1 MVVDLKEILISAI
14 LFAGIATAIN
24 PILISGKDFS
34 DFNLTDTDLGIS
46 GDLGGA
52 VWSNALT
59 KDNMTADGTPFG
71 GRAPLLVGSVM
82 GYNRTEQALN
92 GTVR

>member
-1 MVVDLKEILISAI
+1 MVNLIRILISVI
-14 LFAGIATAIN
+14 LFAGIATAID

-34 DFNLTDTDLGIS
+34 DFNLTTDLEIS
-46 GDLGGA
+46 GDLGGE

-59 KDNMTADGTPFG
+59 EDNLTDDGTPFG
-71 GRAPLLVGSVM
+71 GRAPLLVGSMV

-92 GTVR
+92 GTVG

>member
-1 MVVDLKEILISAI
+1 MVNLIRILISVILLIGLAAAI
-14 LFAGIATAIN
+14 D

-34 DFNLTDTDLGIS
+34 DFNLTSDEVELSADI
-46 GDLGGA
+46 GGE

-59 KDNMTADGTPFG
+59 RDNLTGDGAPYS

-82 GYNRTEQALN
+82 GYNRTAQALN
-92 GTVR
+92 GTVG